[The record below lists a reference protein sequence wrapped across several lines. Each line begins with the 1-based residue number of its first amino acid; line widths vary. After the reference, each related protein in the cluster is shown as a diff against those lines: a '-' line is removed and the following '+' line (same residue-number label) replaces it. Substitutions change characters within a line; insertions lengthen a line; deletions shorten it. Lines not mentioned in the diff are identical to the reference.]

1 MNMII
6 EEEVLVPDIPII
18 EEQVLYPDNPISVEE
33 EVLVPA
39 IVQKP
44 KFIPDPSWGNLDEC
58 PDNDIWFVVT
68 DDKPTTFED
77 YIFVQYSSFNVKS
90 YKIDWG
96 DGSEIYTAIAP
107 TTTNIT
113 NHKYLKGTGRIDTNG
128 REFWIMKVTYELHSI
143 DYPHYIYPNGYV
155 YVNYPQKIFNI
166 APYKYIVFGK
176 NLRKFEFSTF
186 DIATFPLEAIKF
198 LSDTIDMIP
207 SFPYNKTRLKY
218 ILHAGDTLKLT
229 KLIGYRF
236 MNGVCQDLSDIQI
249 EGGEFGEYLWGCE
262 NQTRGKVDL
271 SKMKV
276 SSDNRW
282 SHCFY
287 GTGQMVEE
295 VIMPQEPFTGTYV
308 RNCFYNCISLRKL
321 VLPKSM
327 PNVEDALGFLQN
339 CKQLYDFELPSDFGS
354 KGNGLILTMQYVP
367 KTMRLD
373 LKNTKIRCLVWSSEG
388 EHSSIGLIGL
398 TFSSES
404 PFDYQISNA
413 HLYFQFAPLSYDA
426 IIEIFN
432 QLPNFKGESVR
443 VININGCAGTSEL
456 TEEDIKI
463 ATDKNWQVIGV

>member
-18 EEQVLYPDNPISVEE
+18 EEQVLY
-33 EVLVPA
+33 PA

-107 TTTNIT
+107 ISTTNIT

-128 REFWIMKVTYELHSI
+128 REFWIMKVSYELYSI
-143 DYPHYIYPNGYV
+143 DYDHYINPNGYV
-155 YVNYPQKIFNI
+155 YINYPQKIYNI

-176 NLRKFEFSTF
+176 NIRKFKYCRFELSTL
-186 DIATFPLEAIKF
+186 PLEAIKF
-198 LSDTIDMIP
+198 LSDTIDCIP
-207 SFPYNKTRLKY
+207 TFPYSKNRLRY
-218 ILHAGDTLKLT
+218 ILHTGDTLKLT
-229 KLIGYRF
+229 YLIGYKFRNIF
-236 MNGVCQDLSDIQI
+236 CDDLSDIQI
-249 EGGEFGEYLWGCE
+249 EGGEIGEYLWGCI

-276 SSDNRW
+276 SSTNTW
-282 SHCFY
+282 GHCFY
-287 GTGQMVEE
+287 TIGQMVEE

-308 RNCFYNCISLRKL
+308 RNCFLDCISLRKL

-327 PNVEDALGFLQN
+327 PNVEDAIGFLQN
-339 CKQLYDFELPSDFGS
+339 CNQLYDFELPSDFGS
-354 KGNGLILTMQYVP
+354 KGNGLILNMDGVP

-373 LKNTKIRCLVWSSEG
+373 LKNTKIRCLVWSSKL
-388 EHSSIGLIGL
+388 EHSSTGLIGL

-404 PFDYQISNA
+404 PFDYKIGGA

-443 VININGCAGTSEL
+443 VININRCAGTSEL

>member
-1 MNMII
+1 
-6 EEEVLVPDIPII
+6 
-18 EEQVLYPDNPISVEE
+18 
-33 EVLVPA
+33 
-39 IVQKP
+39 
-44 KFIPDPSWGNLDEC
+44 
-58 PDNDIWFVVT
+58 
-68 DDKPTTFED
+68 
-77 YIFVQYSSFNVKS
+77 
-90 YKIDWG
+90 
-96 DGSEIYTAIAP
+96 
-107 TTTNIT
+107 
-113 NHKYLKGTGRIDTNG
+113 
-128 REFWIMKVTYELHSI
+128 
-143 DYPHYIYPNGYV
+143 
-155 YVNYPQKIFNI
+155 
-166 APYKYIVFGK
+166 
-176 NLRKFEFSTF
+176 
-186 DIATFPLEAIKF
+186 
-198 LSDTIDMIP
+198 
-207 SFPYNKTRLKY
+207 
-218 ILHAGDTLKLT
+218 
-229 KLIGYRF
+229 
-236 MNGVCQDLSDIQI
+236 
-249 EGGEFGEYLWGCE
+249 
-262 NQTRGKVDL
+262 
-271 SKMKV
+271 
-276 SSDNRW
+276 
-282 SHCFY
+282 
-287 GTGQMVEE
+287 MVEE

-373 LKNTKIRCLVWSSEG
+373 LKNTKIRCLVWSSEK

-456 TEEDIKI
+456 TEGDIKI

>member
-1 MNMII
+1 MF
-6 EEEVLVPDIPII
+6 ERGVLTMKFRFLITTLLAVLGFSTGVFAHTVINIPLDSRPVSY
-18 EEQVLYPDNPISVEE
+18 EYFDNLSRIGGDNCITVS
-33 EVLVPA
+33 
-39 IVQKP
+39 K
-44 KFIPDPSWGNLDEC
+44 DNLDYFS
-58 PDNDIWFVVT
+58 ND
-68 DDKPTTFED
+68 TTKNHLGNSLAVRDEVYNLVLNNNNKD
-77 YIFVQYSSFNVKS
+77 TTVIINTSSYV
-90 YKIDWG
+90 
-96 DGSEIYTAIAP
+96 
-107 TTTNIT
+107 
-113 NHKYLKGTGRIDTNG
+113 TNG
-128 REFWIMKVTYELHSI
+128 LVGSRC
-143 DYPHYIYPNGYV
+143 G
-155 YVNYPQKIFNI
+155 VNYPQKIFNI

-176 NLRKFEFSTF
+176 NLRKFEFSSF
-186 DIATFPLEAIKF
+186 DIAAFPLEAIKF
-198 LSDTIDMIP
+198 LSDTIDIIP
-207 SFPYNKTRLKY
+207 GFPYNKTRLKY

-229 KLIGYRF
+229 KLLGYRF
-236 MNGVCQDLSDIQI
+236 RNGVCQDLSDIQI
-249 EGGEFGEYLWGCE
+249 EGGEIGEYLWGCE

-287 GTGQMVEE
+287 GAGQMVEE

-373 LKNTKIRCLVWSSEG
+373 LKNTKIRCLVWSSER